1 MNEKLL
7 RKIEKLL
14 ALSNSNYEGE
24 ADTALKMA
32 YDLMSQNDI
41 SMEDIQVHSKDETL
55 GKLGK
60 GNLDEEEKQYR
71 K

>member
-7 RKIEKLL
+7 GRIKKLL
-14 ALSNSNYEGE
+14 ALSNSSYEGE

-41 SMEDIQVHSKDETL
+41 SMEDVQAHSKDEVL
-55 GKLGK
+55 GKLGS
-60 GNLDEEEKQYR
+60 GVLDEEEK
-71 K
+71 